1 MGIGAVFVIDK
12 GCVDGVTVRQE
23 LIIDTAAADDEYG
36 GLGVLLQKIKSLFQR
51 VADDRAFYLVIPVF

>member
-36 GLGVLLQKIKSLFQR
+36 GLFKRLDPFLL
-51 VADDRAFYLVIPVF
+51 